1 MSGLDPV
8 LVAISFLARPATLV
22 RPAAG
27 SWIDGRWIAA
37 APTET
42 PITAVIQSPAP
53 EDLETLPAGERTGG
67 EVTVWSLT
75 ELHTASEDDQT
86 AADVVRT
93 QNGTEYRIIRASR
106 RVEGGFSRA
115 MGRRDVDRGRS
126 L

>member
-8 LVAISFLARPATLV
+8 LVAIAFLARPATLI
-22 RPAAG
+22 RPTSGA
-27 SWIDGRWIAA
+27 WIDGRWAAA

-53 EDLETLPAGERTGG
+53 EDLETLPEGERTGG
-67 EVTVWSLT
+67 EVTIWSQT
-75 ELHTASEDDQT
+75 ALHAASEDDQT
-86 AADVVRT
+86 VADVVRAE
-93 QNGTEYRIIRASR
+93 NGVEYRVIRASR

-115 MGRRDVDRGRS
+115 MGRRHIDRGRS

>member
-8 LVAISFLARPATLV
+8 LVAVAFLARPATLV

-27 SWIDGRWIAA
+27 SWIDGRWTAA
-37 APTET
+37 APNET

-53 EDLETLPAGERTGG
+53 EDLVTLPEGERTGG
-67 EVTVWSLT
+67 EVTIWSST
-75 ELHTASEDDQT
+75 ALHTASEDDQT
-86 AADVVRT
+86 AADVVRAE
-93 QNGTEYRIIRASR
+93 NGTEYRIIRASR